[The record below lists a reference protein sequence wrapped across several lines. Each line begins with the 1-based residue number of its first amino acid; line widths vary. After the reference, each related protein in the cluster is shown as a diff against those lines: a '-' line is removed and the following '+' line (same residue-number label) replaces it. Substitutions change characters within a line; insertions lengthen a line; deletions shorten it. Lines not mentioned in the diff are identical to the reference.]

1 MKIIEHKIGET
12 FCLEDGTKLEI
23 AQSAYNC
30 RDCYFFNSKNKHCSK
45 SKNIESCFPPTRE
58 DKEFIIFKQ
67 VKDNNMEEKR
77 NIQIS
82 LEEAREWYNSGNSFK
97 RELAL
102 KAYSEVELSISTYSD
117 ILALLKDKVRG
128 DSLDKSEVYRKLL
141 NVAKCFNN
149 IYSIK
154 YDSHLRVPIYYTITK
169 KWESAYFTKHKDFF
183 INKSVCK
190 SIYEIAFNSEEAAKK
205 AIDILGDELNI
216 LFE

>member
-1 MKIIEHKIGET
+1 M
-12 FCLEDGTKLEI
+12 
-23 AQSAYNC
+23 
-30 RDCYFFNSKNKHCSK
+30 
-45 SKNIESCFPPTRE
+45 
-58 DKEFIIFKQ
+58 
-67 VKDNNMEEKR
+67 EKR
-77 NIQIS
+77 SIKIS

-97 RELAL
+97 RDLAL

-128 DSLDKSEVYRKLL
+128 DSLDKSEIYRKLL

-169 KWESAYFTKHKDFF
+169 KWESAYFTKHKDLF

-190 SIYEIAFNSEEAAKK
+190 SPYEIAFNSEEAAKK

>member
-1 MKIIEHKIGET
+1 
-12 FCLEDGTKLEI
+12 
-23 AQSAYNC
+23 
-30 RDCYFFNSKNKHCSK
+30 
-45 SKNIESCFPPTRE
+45 
-58 DKEFIIFKQ
+58 
-67 VKDNNMEEKR
+67 MEEKR
-77 NIQIS
+77 SIKIS
-82 LEEAREWYNSGNSFK
+82 LEEAKEWYNSGNSFK

-128 DSLDKSEVYRKLL
+128 DSLDKSEIYRKLL
-141 NVAKCFNN
+141 NVAKYFNN

-190 SIYEIAFNSEEAAKK
+190 SPYEIVFNSEEAAKK

>member
-1 MKIIEHKIGET
+1 MEIIEHKIGET
-12 FCLEDGTKLEI
+12 FCLEDGTKL
-23 AQSAYNC
+23 QVVKSTCNC
-30 RDCYFFNSKNKHCSK
+30 KDCYFFNNKYNICSRTK
-45 SKNIESCFPPTRE
+45 DIICSAPRRK
-58 DKEFIIFKQ
+58 DKEFVIFKQ

-102 KAYSEVELSISTYSD
+102 KAYKEIELSITTYSD
-117 ILALLKDKVRG
+117 VRASLRNTAIA
-128 DSLDKSEVYRKLL
+128 DSIAKGEVYRKLL

-169 KWESAYFTKHKDFF
+169 KGESILPTKHKDFF

-190 SIYEIAFNSEEAAKK
+190 SIYEIVFNSEEAAKK

>member
-1 MKIIEHKIGET
+1 M
-12 FCLEDGTKLEI
+12 
-23 AQSAYNC
+23 
-30 RDCYFFNSKNKHCSK
+30 
-45 SKNIESCFPPTRE
+45 
-58 DKEFIIFKQ
+58 
-67 VKDNNMEEKR
+67 EKR

-82 LEEAREWYNSGNSFK
+82 LEEAIEWYNSGNSFK

-102 KAYSEVELSISTYSD
+102 KAYSETELSISTYSD

-128 DSLDKSEVYRKLL
+128 DSPDKSEIYRKLL
-141 NVAKCFNN
+141 NVAKYFNN

-169 KWESAYFTKHKDFF
+169 KRESAYFTKHKDFF
-183 INKSVCK
+183 INESVCK
-190 SIYEIAFNSEEAAKK
+190 SPYEIAFNSEEAAKK

>member
-1 MKIIEHKIGET
+1 MKIMEHKIGET
-12 FCLEDGTKLEI
+12 FCLEDGTKL
-23 AQSAYNC
+23 QVVKSTCNC
-30 RDCYFFNSKNKHCSK
+30 KDCYFFNSKNNICSRTK
-45 SKNIESCFPPTRE
+45 DIICSAPRRE
-58 DKEFIIFKQ
+58 DKEFVIFKQ

-82 LEEAREWYNSGNSFK
+82 LEEAREWYNSGDSFK
-97 RELAL
+97 KELAL
-102 KAYSEVELSISTYSD
+102 KAYKEIELSITTYSD
-117 ILALLKDKVRG
+117 VRASLRNTAIA
-128 DSLDKSEVYRKLL
+128 DSIAKGEVYRKLL

-190 SIYEIAFNSEEAAKK
+190 SPYEIVFNSEEAAKK
-205 AIDILGDELNI
+205 AIDILGDELNV

>member
-1 MKIIEHKIGET
+1 MKTIEYKIGET
-12 FCLEDGTKLEI
+12 FCLEDGTKLQVVK
-23 AQSAYNC
+23 ATCNC
-30 RDCYFFNSKNKHCSK
+30 KDCYFFNSKNNICSRTK
-45 SKNIESCFPPTRE
+45 DIICSAPRRE
-58 DKEFIIFKQ
+58 DKEFVIFKQ

-82 LEEAREWYNSGNSFK
+82 LEEAREWYNSGDSFK

-102 KAYSEVELSISTYSD
+102 KAYKEIELSITTYSD
-117 ILALLKDKVRG
+117 VRASLRNTAIA
-128 DSLDKSEVYRKLL
+128 DSIAKGEVYRKLL

-169 KWESAYFTKHKDFF
+169 KWESAYFTKYKDFF

-190 SIYEIAFNSEEAAKK
+190 SPYEIVFNSEEAAKK